1 MEHPT
6 TPRADSPEPIP
17 AEIAAW
23 TGPIRSIERP
33 FQGENYAVTLLDAAA
48 GRFVLKRG
56 DTPRAVAELERESRV
71 LEALQDQAPLVAR
84 PAGHVI
90 AGSRGHF
97 LFTCIE
103 GENLLG
109 PLLRG
114 DAGERHRWIAAFGA
128 MLRRVHEWRP
138 VLPRPEDWLSDA
150 VAQTQARR
158 AAAGDEVSGWLGLTA
173 HAGRD
178 PTTLAA
184 MLPAWRAR
192 IDNAIVFGHGD
203 WCLPNLIAR
212 DGRIAGIVD
221 WSGGGYA
228 DRRFDLAT
236 GCLTIRHNLTDERF
250 VDTFLDAYGY
260 TENRE
265 ILGLFELLY
274 VL

>member
-1 MEHPT
+1 VERPT

-138 VLPRPEDWLSDA
+138 DLPRPDDWLSDA

-158 AAAGDEVSGWLGLTA
+158 AAAATSQRLARPDGPRGPGPDDARGDA
-173 HAGRD
+173 AG
-178 PTTLAA
+178 
-184 MLPAWRAR
+184 
-192 IDNAIVFGHGD
+192 V
-203 WCLPNLIAR
+203 
-212 DGRIAGIVD
+212 AG
-221 WSGGGYA
+221 A
-228 DRRFDLAT
+228 DRQRDRLRPRRLVPAEPDRP
-236 GCLTIRHNLTDERF
+236 GRPHRRDR
-250 VDTFLDAYGY
+250 
-260 TENRE
+260 
-265 ILGLFELLY
+265 GLVGRWLRGPALRPGDRMPDDPP
-274 VL
+274 